1 MPLKLWINLKKSEGG
16 TAMKHIYSAQ
26 IKLIDL
32 LYDAVMM
39 AMDALEHARKRA
51 LKRWERA

>member
-1 MPLKLWINLKKSEGG
+1 
-16 TAMKHIYSAQ
+16 MKHIYSAQ

-39 AMDALEHARKRA
+39 AMDALEHARKKA
-51 LKRWERA
+51 VKRWNGHE